1 MNDLTSWLPAALSG
15 QFWTSLNVVFG
26 ASLGAAFYILV
37 KTQPYLVN
45 RSYDPKFNASY
56 ISRFITGVIGGV
68 ILAIALGPLLTE
80 KLGNTFGKTLT
91 PGILALLGGFSAE
104 AVELILQRLV
114 DVLLAAV
121 RGDGSTAVQAKVGAS
136 AAAKN
141 MKVEAALDNAIDAH
155 SDPKIANTEKMEA
168 LKKVR
173 EELAKP
179 PPPAPTKT

>member
-1 MNDLTSWLPAALSG
+1 MNLTAWLPEALTG
-15 QFWTSLNVVFG
+15 QFWTSVNVVFG

-68 ILAIALGPLLTE
+68 ILAIALGPFLTE

-121 RGDGSTAVQAKVGAS
+121 RGDGSVAVQAKASAS

-141 MKVEAALDNAIDAH
+141 ARVEAALDNAIDAH
-155 SDPKIANTEKMEA
+155 SDPKIPNAAAMEA
-168 LKKVR
+168 LRKVR
-173 EELAKP
+173 EELSKS
-179 PPPAPTKT
+179 PPPAPPKT

>member
-1 MNDLTSWLPAALSG
+1 MMEFFKPLLNLTG
-15 QFWTSLNVVFG
+15 EFWTSVNVVFG
-26 ASLGAAFYILV
+26 ASLGASFYILV
-37 KTQPYLVN
+37 KTKPYLVN

-68 ILAIALGPLLTE
+68 ILAIALGPFLTD
-80 KLGNTFGKTLT
+80 KLGNTFGQTLT

-114 DVLLAAV
+114 DILLAAV
-121 RGDGSTAVQAKVGAS
+121 RGDDSAAVQVKAS
-136 AAAKN
+136 AAADAKTK
-141 MKVEAALDNAIDAH
+141 KVEAALDNAIDAH
-155 SDPKIANTEKMEA
+155 DDSKVPAVQVKDA

-179 PPPAPTKT
+179 SPPAPPET